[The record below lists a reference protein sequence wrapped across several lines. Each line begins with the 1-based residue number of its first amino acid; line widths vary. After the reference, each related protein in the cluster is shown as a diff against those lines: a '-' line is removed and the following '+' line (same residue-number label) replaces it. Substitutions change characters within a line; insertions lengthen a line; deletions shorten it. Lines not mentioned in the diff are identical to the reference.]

1 MSGGNPTSQP
11 ALFAVAPAHL
21 NLLATMADAFVR
33 RQANRNVRFGFA
45 SFRLRVS
52 KPSANR
58 LTIRQRM
65 RWRIE
70 RGEEIRLITAAQDD

>member
-33 RQANRNVRFGFA
+33 SFELVSAASPEGHPFSCDQIVVRTRVVA
-45 SFRLRVS
+45 SKLN
-52 KPSANR
+52 A
-58 LTIRQRM
+58 
-65 RWRIE
+65 
-70 RGEEIRLITAAQDD
+70 